1 MFNYRVVK
9 LFKNKTNPI
18 TIAGINGV
26 SGNTLNTSTI
36 GLSYGL
42 FVDSNENLFVSDT
55 NNNRVVR
62 YSSNSSSGMPGLVV
76 AGNGTEGSSASQL
89 SSPYGVYVNAVG
101 TLYVA
106 DSGNSRIQRWN
117 KGASFGVTVAGTE
130 VSGNS
135 LSQLSYPMGI
145 VVDSNEYMYIVDT
158 GNNRILR
165 WPPNSTSGECIVAC
179 TGLSG
184 TALDKLTMPFALA
197 FDSYG
202 SLFVSDQI
210 NSRVQKFQILDGFST
225 TSTTMSTSTT
235 TTMTMTMTM
244 TMTITTATTTT
255 AMTMTTTTTTTTMA
269 MTITTATT
277 TTDRTTSSE
286 ASSKTSR
293 TRSTTVLMLIA
304 VLVMFFL
311 SKTFSNNCNNL
322 SYYFLA
328 CIH

>member
-18 TIAGINGV
+18 TIAGIKGV

-36 GLSYGL
+36 GQSYGL
-42 FVDSNENLFVSDT
+42 FVDSNENLFVSDS

-62 YSSNSSSGMPGLVV
+62 YPSNSSSGMPGLVV

-89 SSPYGVYVNAVG
+89 SGPYGVYVNAAG

-106 DSGNSRIQRWN
+106 DFSNHRIQRWN
-117 KGASFGVTVAGTE
+117 KGASYGVTVAGTG
-130 VSGNS
+130 VIGNS
-135 LSQLSYPMGI
+135 LSQLLYPMGI
-145 VVDSNEYMYIVDT
+145 VVDSNEYMYIADT

-210 NSRVQKFQILDGFST
+210 NSRVQKFQILDGFIT
-225 TSTTMSTSTT
+225 AGPTSTTMSTSTT
-235 TTMTMTMTM
+235 TTMT
-244 TMTITTATTTT
+244 
-255 AMTMTTTTTTTTMA
+255 

-293 TRSTTVLMLIA
+293 TRSTA
-304 VLVMFFL
+304 VLIL
-311 SKTFSNNCNNL
+311 HSLTIKT
-322 SYYFLA
+322 
-328 CIH
+328 

>member
-76 AGNGTEGSSASQL
+76 DGNGTEGSSASQL

-184 TALDKLTMPFALA
+184 TEVNMLGMPFAMA

-202 SLFVSDQI
+202 SLFVSDTI
-210 NSRVQKFQILDGFST
+210 NNQVQKFQILDGFIT
-225 TSTTMSTSTT
+225 AGPTSTTMSTSTT
-235 TTMTMTMTM
+235 TTMT
-244 TMTITTATTTT
+244 
-255 AMTMTTTTTTTTMA
+255 

-293 TRSTTVLMLIA
+293 TRSTA
-304 VLVMFFL
+304 VLIL
-311 SKTFSNNCNNL
+311 HSLTIKT
-322 SYYFLA
+322 
-328 CIH
+328 

>member
-1 MFNYRVVK
+1 
-9 LFKNKTNPI
+9 
-18 TIAGINGV
+18 
-26 SGNTLNTSTI
+26 
-36 GLSYGL
+36 
-42 FVDSNENLFVSDT
+42 ENLFVSDT

-130 VSGNS
+130 VS
-135 LSQLSYPMGI
+135 
-145 VVDSNEYMYIVDT
+145 VDT

-184 TALDKLTMPFALA
+184 TEVNMLGMPFAMA

-202 SLFVSDQI
+202 SLFVSDTI
-210 NSRVQKFQILDGFST
+210 NNQVQKFQILDGFIT
-225 TSTTMSTSTT
+225 AGPTSTTMSTSTT
-235 TTMTMTMTM
+235 TTMT
-244 TMTITTATTTT
+244 
-255 AMTMTTTTTTTTMA
+255 

-293 TRSTTVLMLIA
+293 TRSTAVLMLIA
-304 VLVMFFL
+304 VLVMF
-311 SKTFSNNCNNL
+311 
-322 SYYFLA
+322 
-328 CIH
+328 